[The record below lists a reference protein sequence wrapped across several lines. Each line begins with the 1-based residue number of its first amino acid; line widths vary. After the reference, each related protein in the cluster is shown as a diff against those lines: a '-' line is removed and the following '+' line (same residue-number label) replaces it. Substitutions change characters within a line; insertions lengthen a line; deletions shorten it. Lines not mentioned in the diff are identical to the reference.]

1 MAQDM
6 FSLEGRVALVTGGN
20 SGLGRAMALAFKE
33 AGAQVAIASR
43 RADKNAEVAR
53 ELGDPAAAYE
63 LDVRDEGSVEQVVAA
78 VVERMGHLDIL
89 VNNAGTV
96 NRISVLEME
105 LSEWERVI
113 ATNLTGAFLC
123 TKHAGRVMA
132 RQGSG
137 KIINISSGYG
147 IVAPSKGLQVAYT
160 ASKHGLIGLTR
171 VNAVELA
178 PLGIQVNAI
187 LPGWHITEINQELT
201 ATPLGEAISRRTPT
215 GRWGEPSDLVG
226 TCIYLASSA
235 SDFVTG
241 SCAVVDG
248 GYLTSDGLDRG

>member
-1 MAQDM
+1 MTQEI

-20 SGLGRAMALAFKE
+20 SGLGRAMALAFRR
-33 AGAQVAIASR
+33 AGAQVAVASR

-53 ELGDPAAAYE
+53 ELGDSAAAHE
-63 LDVRDEGSVEQVVAA
+63 LDVRDEGSVERTVAA
-78 VVERMGHLDIL
+78 VVERMGRLDIL

-105 LSEWERVI
+105 LSEWERVL

-123 TKHAGRVMA
+123 TKYAGRVMA
-132 RQGSG
+132 SQGSG
-137 KIINISSGYG
+137 KIINISSVYG
-147 IVAPSKGLQVAYT
+147 IMAPSKGLQVAYT

-171 VNAVELA
+171 ANAVELA

-187 LPGWHITEINQELT
+187 LPGWHITEINRELP
-201 ATPLGEAISRRTPT
+201 ATPLGEAISRRTPS

-226 TCIYLASSA
+226 TCLYLASSA
-235 SDFVTG
+235 SDFVAG
-241 SCAVVDG
+241 SCLVVDG
-248 GYLTSDGLDRG
+248 GYSASDGLDRG